1 MKKLML
7 AIEDLQ
13 VETFD
18 PHPADSI
25 GRGTVFGRESFR
37 TLYDG
42 WPCDLPTNSPLQF
55 GCDQTDAVVGV
66 DGGVGNCTNVCPSG
80 PLACETVEEW
90 ECTVNCAT

>member
-1 MKKLML
+1 MKKLIL
-7 AIEDLQ
+7 AIEALR

-18 PHPADSI
+18 PHPADGS

-42 WPCDLPTNSPLQF
+42 WPCDLPTNSPLEFHCQES
-55 GCDQTDAVVGV
+55 DVIAE
-66 DGGVGNCTNVCPSG
+66 NCTNVCASG